1 MVSLI
6 FFNIRKGYVDDG
18 EGEKLT
24 LLFQLWTSD
33 YAPSLHSCLLRDS
46 RAVGILIPVPS
57 FALHFVGGE
66 ERSPIGVR
74 LNARLECVDTFNRC
88 LHASSNGNGSVIPL
102 PGNRDREGEPRK
114 IEDRARARDRIVSS
128 RIHGL
133 KP

>member
-33 YAPSLHSCLLRDS
+33 YAPLPHSCLLRDS
-46 RAVGILIPVPS
+46 RAVGILIPVSS

-74 LNARLECVDTFNRC
+74 LNAPGL
-88 LHASSNGNGSVIPL
+88 SVSTPL
-102 PGNRDREGEPRK
+102 TGVYMLLVMET
-114 IEDRARARDRIVSS
+114 
-128 RIHGL
+128 GL
-133 KP
+133 